1 MSGRDGGGTGA
12 PGSSET
18 DETATGTP
26 LARREVLKGLA
37 GAGAV
42 AGGITGAGRT
52 LASDSG
58 RPGRYVVGIDPGSE
72 AAPEAGSQARS
83 AALDGPAES
92 LSVST
97 LEPSSVG
104 RTDATLD
111 EKLLALGSASETDV
125 RVEYWEEGSAGR
137 SQTPGE
143 TLCGPGT
150 WGTTVSGLDPGTT
163 YRYQA
168 VAETGGGSARGEE
181 RAFTT
186 AEPPLAV
193 ETGDAVAVD
202 ERSATLVGEVTETGA
217 SETVAAS
224 FAYWEMGKERRQETT
239 AEALSEPG
247 AVEADLTD
255 LRQDTAYAFRAL
267 ANSGTE
273 SDAGSTE
280 AFATPVEQVSRP
292 TVDRT
297 AAGDA
302 TFSQW
307 GDGYRIRAAGKSPWQ
322 RPRDEHGYGAV
333 YGEAAGD
340 VVVQTT
346 LAGLRGEHDLRLAGL
361 VVTNDILGGGGVAGD
376 LLLAVE
382 PAAGV
387 SLVTYDE
394 GRREYETVASAGVPF
409 EAPVDL
415 RLTKGDGEFVAEY
428 RRATD
433 TDWQPVGGV
442 AVPAATATQH
452 AGLFATA
459 GHESNRCVADF
470 TDFRIGEAGV
480 TLLPSARV
488 IPPDVET
495 TLDLVVENAENGIRS
510 YTATIDVPD
519 TDLLT
524 IEEVTVAGD
533 PPHQSIDI
541 LPDGSRA
548 TIQAGM
554 EGNAHGAG
562 DVRIAEVT
570 VHTGAVGTV
579 PVALPE
585 VVVDDAAA
593 VPYDIAAVEGSE
605 LTIAE
610 GLGPPPVVG
619 DDPPRDIDGD
629 GLYRDVD
636 GDGQFTISDVQVFFQ
651 HRRDDVVLNNAQ
663 YFNFADRDPP
673 DVSLADVQALF
684 QDLLA
689 RDPGAAAAVGL
700 DVTDTDGVADLT
712 AADLRRALEE

>member
-1 MSGRDGGGTGA
+1 VETGEATEVGHTRVIVTGELTELGTA
-12 PGSSET
+12 
-18 DETATGTP
+18 DTAT
-26 LARREVLKGLA
+26 
-37 GAGAV
+37 
-42 AGGITGAGRT
+42 
-52 LASDSG
+52 
-58 RPGRYVVGIDPGSE
+58 
-72 AAPEAGSQARS
+72 
-83 AALDGPAES
+83 
-92 LSVST
+92 VS
-97 LEPSSVG
+97 
-104 RTDATLD
+104 
-111 EKLLALGSASETDV
+111 
-125 RVEYWEEGSAGR
+125 VEYWE
-137 SQTPGE
+137 
-143 TLCGPGT
+143 
-150 WGTTVSGLDPGTT
+150 SG
-163 YRYQA
+163 A
-168 VAETGGGSARGEE
+168 
-181 RAFTT
+181 
-186 AEPPLAV
+186 
-193 ETGDAVAVD
+193 D
-202 ERSATLVGEVTETGA
+202 ER
-217 SETVAAS
+217 
-224 FAYWEMGKERRQETT
+224 RETT

-247 AVEADLTD
+247 AVEVDLTG

-267 ANSGTE
+267 ADSGTE

-280 AFATPVEQVSRP
+280 AFATPIEEVSRS

-307 GDGYRIRAAGKSPWQ
+307 GDGYRLRAAGKSPFQ
-322 RPRDEHGYGAV
+322 RPRNEHGYGAV

-340 VVVQTT
+340 VIVQTT

-376 LLLAVE
+376 LLLAAE
-382 PAAGV
+382 PTAGV

-415 RLTKGDGEFVAEY
+415 RLIKGDGEFVAEY

-433 TDWQPVGGV
+433 TDWQPVGSV
-442 AVPAATATQH
+442 AVPTANASQH

-459 GHESNRCVADF
+459 GHERNRCVADF
-470 TDFRIGEAGV
+470 TEFRIGETGV

-533 PPHQSIDI
+533 PPHQSVDI

-548 TIQAGM
+548 TIKAGI
-554 EGNAHGAG
+554 EGNTGGAG
-562 DVRIAEVT
+562 DVRIAELT

-579 PVALPE
+579 SVTLPE
-585 VVVDDAAA
+585 VVVVDDAAA
-593 VPYDIAAVEGSE
+593 VPYDIAAVEGSK
-605 LTIAE
+605 LTVAE
-610 GLGPPPVVG
+610 GVGPPPVVG

-636 GDGQFTISDVQVFFQ
+636 GDGQFTVSDVQAFFD
-651 HRRDDVVLNNAQ
+651 HRREDVVLNNAE
-663 YFNFADRDPP
+663 YFNFAGGDPP

-684 QDLLA
+684 QDLVA
-689 RDPGAAAAVGL
+689 RDPDAAAAVGL
-700 DVTDTDGVADLT
+700 GVTDTDEIADLT
-712 AADLRRALEE
+712 AADLWRALEE